1 MPTRT
6 HVFQNTA
13 VVIVSL
19 LTACVEIMFRPAQL
33 AVDPVHAD
41 PDYRLYAD
49 AAMVALQ
56 DMYQPSTGQ
65 WDTASWWQQA
75 NILETTIDYTSQA
88 HVTTY
93 IDRIATT
100 FNANK
105 AHSFIINTYYDDEGW
120 WALAWIKAYDL
131 THTADYLMIAK
142 TLFKDMATGWD
153 STCGG
158 GLWWS
163 KEKTATNV
171 DDQGILYEQ
180 NCEATESCGDDG
192 PQFKGIFIKN
202 LYYLY
207 QSDHKQAYK
216 DFILKNAD
224 AIWSHNR
231 DHWNQLGLH
240 WNGPFDRPRA
250 SSQSAAQD
258 VLNAALN
265 FF

>member
-1 MPTRT
+1 LPTRT
-6 HVFQNTA
+6 HVFRNTA

-65 WDTASWWQQA
+65 WDTALWWQQA

-105 AHSFIINTYYDDEGW
+105 AHSFIINTY
-120 WALAWIKAYDL
+120 AN
-131 THTADYLMIAK
+131 
-142 TLFKDMATGWD
+142 
-153 STCGG
+153 
-158 GLWWS
+158 
-163 KEKTATNV
+163 TATNV